1 MSDWKSIVHS
11 FEPISLVEMDSV
23 RLMNRMDTKFAFSL
37 STLPQVLAKIKQDYK
52 VLEIND
58 ERAFLYISHYFDT
71 DNFDFFHDHHRG
83 KVNRSKVRVRNY
95 VSSGTHFLEVKFKN
109 NKGRTLKARNQ
120 IATYSP
126 SIILEH
132 PDLLSPYVN
141 VPIENLQASIE
152 IDYVRIT
159 FVNKHFPERVTLDLD
174 LTFFQGEQKKSFDN
188 LVIAE
193 VKRDKLAHRSSFLLA
208 MKELHIR
215 PGSLSKY
222 CFGVSVLNPTL
233 KQNNFKQR
241 IYNLTKINHV
251 RS

>member
-1 MSDWKSIVHS
+1 MSDWKSIIHS
-11 FEPISLVEMDSV
+11 FEPISLAEMDSV
-23 RLMNRMDTKFAFSL
+23 RLMNRMDTKFAFSIL
-37 STLPQVLAKIKQDYK
+37 TLPHVLAKIKEDYK

-71 DNFDFFHDHHRG
+71 ENFDFFHDHHRG

-95 VSSGTHFLEVKFKN
+95 VSSETHFLEVKFKN

-120 IATYSP
+120 IGGYSP
-126 SIILEH
+126 SIVQEH
-132 PDLLSPYVN
+132 PNLLSPFVSF
-141 VPIENLQASIE
+141 PLEKLQASIQ

-159 FVNKHFPERVTLDLD
+159 FVNKHFPERVTLDLN
-174 LTFFQGEQKKSFDN
+174 LTFFQQDQKEAFEN

-193 VKRDKLAHRSSFLLA
+193 VKRDKLAHRSTFLLA

-222 CFGVSVLNPTL
+222 CFGVSVLNPSM

-251 RS
+251 SA